1 MFALTG
7 LTHEMVD
14 ELRNNYS
21 IYLPYDSR
29 ICIASVTQNNIDYVC
44 EAMHKVTDGKEF

>member
-14 ELRNNYS
+14 EMRNKWS

-44 EAMHKVTDGKEF
+44 EAMHSVTDGKEF